1 MLRTCAEKENVP
13 PLTAESVDQS
23 VHVVK
28 TNKIICYLFN
38 YMIQWFVFTRS
49 SHWLMTRAGVS
60 PCRRCRERCC
70 WGLSPPR
77 RLRTGGSRHKTR
89 VFVLLTP
96 WSWGESCWE
105 RSDMSYI
112 EERRD
117 REMYLYEREL
127 RDFPLFTSIVIQ
139 NSFDVY
145 SMSVLYIFVKS
156 TMKILFYFIDV
167 ICKLLK
173 AFFSFNIFYQNIDT

>member
-1 MLRTCAEKENVP
+1 
-13 PLTAESVDQS
+13 
-23 VHVVK
+23 
-28 TNKIICYLFN
+28 
-38 YMIQWFVFTRS
+38 
-49 SHWLMTRAGVS
+49 
-60 PCRRCRERCC
+60 
-70 WGLSPPR
+70 
-77 RLRTGGSRHKTR
+77 
-89 VFVLLTP
+89 
-96 WSWGESCWE
+96 
-105 RSDMSYI
+105 MSYI

-117 REMYLYEREL
+117 REIYLYEREL

-173 AFFSFNIFYQNIDT
+173 VFFSFNIFYQNIDT